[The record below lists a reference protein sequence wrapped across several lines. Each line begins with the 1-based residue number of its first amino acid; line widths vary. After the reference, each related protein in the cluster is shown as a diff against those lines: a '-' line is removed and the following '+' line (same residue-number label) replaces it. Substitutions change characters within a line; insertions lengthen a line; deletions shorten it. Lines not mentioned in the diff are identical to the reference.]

1 MTRHQRDLRLP
12 TFPRPYPLRRP
23 SRPVAPERLQP
34 LLLPVLLLQCLTL
47 LLLVAG
53 PAPGHLHPPG
63 LPSISQPGLESVP
76 DNQATSSTLFRG
88 LIA

>member
-34 LLLPVLLLQCLTL
+34 LLLLVLLLQCLTL
-47 LLLVAG
+47 LLLVAW
-53 PAPGHLHPPG
+53 PAPGHLHSPG
-63 LPSISQPGLESVP
+63 LPSISQPGFESVP